1 MMVTRRDPRESR
13 KIATMAGENRTSH
26 EQRARRLLPILDW
39 GRRYDRSWLR
49 GDVVA
54 GLTVSAL
61 VVPKALGYAGIANVP
76 IENGLYA
83 AAAGAILYALFGTS
97 RQIATGPSSAL
108 AAVAG
113 SAVITAGVLGS
124 DEATVLVAGVA
135 FVAGVLFLLMA
146 VFKLGWISEFL
157 SRAVI
162 TGFLFGAAIDVTVGE
177 LEKLTGTE
185 SDGDNVWQE
194 LASWIQGLD
203 DGLSGTT
210 LLVGAIS
217 LVLLFGL
224 RAVAPA
230 VPGTL
235 VVVVGGILASA
246 LLDLGAHGVALVGD
260 VPRGLPVP
268 SIPDL
273 DLLWDN
279 AATVGI
285 AAVGIVLIGFSQT
298 AGDARH
304 FATKHRYRVDIDQE
318 TVAEGMANVGAGLI
332 QGIPV
337 STSLSASSASD
348 NAGARSQIASLSTGG
363 AVVLTLLVLAPLFSD
378 LPKAVLGAVIIEAVV
393 MGMMDVPEMRR
404 LRRVKRSDFWIA
416 MAAILGVLTFGVL
429 AGIVIGAVLS
439 VGWLVYMSV
448 SPAMPVLGRMPGSHI
463 FREYESHPE
472 DEQFPGLLALRV
484 DGGLF
489 FATADALGDRVRELS
504 LTSEPPLTAVVID
517 CADIPFVD
525 SEGSAKLGELAEL
538 ARENGISV
546 RLARVKP
553 VVLEVLGRDGVL
565 DSIGADHIHDDV
577 NQAVETQLRTGA
589 PSGP

>member
-1 MMVTRRDPRESR
+1 VSAREDHQS
-13 KIATMAGENRTSH
+13 KTG
-26 EQRARRLLPILDW
+26 RLGRLVPILDW
-39 GRRYDRSWLR
+39 GRRYDRSWFR
-49 GDVVA
+49 VDVVA

-83 AAAGAILYALFGTS
+83 AAAGTILYALFGTS
-97 RQIATGPSSAL
+97 RQISTGPSSAL

-113 SAVITAGVLGS
+113 SVVIAAGAVGG
-124 DEATVLVAGVA
+124 DDATTLVAGVA
-135 FVAGVLFLLMA
+135 LVAGLLFLLLA

-162 TGFLFGAAIDVTVGE
+162 TGFLFGAAIDVSVGE
-177 LEKLTGTE
+177 LSKLTGTE
-185 SDGDNVWQE
+185 ADGDNVWQE
-194 LASWIQGLD
+194 FASWIGGLD

-210 LLVGAIS
+210 LLVGATS

-224 RAVAPA
+224 RAVAPG

-235 VVVVGGILASA
+235 VVVVGGILASV
-246 LLDLGAHGVALVGD
+246 LLDLGSQGVALVGD

-268 SIPDL
+268 MIPDL
-273 DLLWDN
+273 GLLWDN
-279 AATVGI
+279 AATVAI
-285 AAVGIVLIGFSQT
+285 AAAGIVLIGFSQT

-318 TVAEGMANVGAGLI
+318 TVAEGMANLGAGLI

-337 STSLSASSASD
+337 STSLSASSAND
-348 NAGARSQIASLSTGG
+348 NAGARSPVASLSTG
-363 AVVLTLLVLAPLFSD
+363 AVVVLTLLVLAPVFSD

-393 MGMMDVPEMRR
+393 MGMMDVPEMKR

-416 MAAILGVLTFGVL
+416 MAAIVGVLTFGVL

-439 VGWLVYMSV
+439 VGWLVHMSV
-448 SPAMPVLGRMPGSHI
+448 SPAMPVLGRMPGSHV
-463 FREYESHPE
+463 FRELESHPE
-472 DEQFPGLLALRV
+472 DEQFPGLVALRL

-489 FATADALGDRVRELS
+489 FATADALGDRIRELS
-504 LTSEPPLTAVVID
+504 LTSDPPLTAVVLD

-525 SEGSAKLGELAEL
+525 SEGSAKLGELAQL
-538 ARENGISV
+538 GRENGISF

-553 VVLEVLGRDGVL
+553 VVLEVLARDGVVEAL
-565 DSIGADHIHDDV
+565 GADHIHDDV
-577 NQAVETQLRTGA
+577 SRAVEAELHGGCAGRPA
-589 PSGP
+589 PRSRSPG

>member
-1 MMVTRRDPRESR
+1 VSAREDHQSKTGR
-13 KIATMAGENRTSH
+13 L
-26 EQRARRLLPILDW
+26 ARLVPILDW
-39 GRRYDRSWLR
+39 GRRYDRSWFR

-83 AAAGAILYALFGTS
+83 AAAGTILYALFGTS
-97 RQIATGPSSAL
+97 RQISTGPSSAL

-113 SAVITAGVLGS
+113 SVVIMAGVAGGK
-124 DEATVLVAGVA
+124 EATTLVAGVA
-135 FVAGVLFLLMA
+135 LVAGLLFLLMA

-162 TGFLFGAAIDVTVGE
+162 TGFLFGAAIDVSVGE
-177 LEKLTGTE
+177 LSKLTGTE
-185 SDGDNVWQE
+185 ADGDNVWQE
-194 LASWIQGLD
+194 FASWIGGLD

-210 LLVGAIS
+210 LLVGAVS
-217 LVLLFGL
+217 LVTLFGL
-224 RAVAPA
+224 RAVAPG

-246 LLDLGAHGVALVGD
+246 LLDLGSQGVALVGD

-268 SIPDL
+268 MIPDL
-273 DLLWDN
+273 GLLWDN
-279 AATVGI
+279 AATVAI
-285 AAVGIVLIGFSQT
+285 AAAGIVLIGFSQT

-318 TVAEGMANVGAGLI
+318 TVAEGMANLGAGLI

-337 STSLSASSASD
+337 STSLSASSAND
-348 NAGARSQIASLSTGG
+348 NAGARSPVASLSTG
-363 AVVLTLLVLAPLFSD
+363 AVVVLTLLVLAPLFSD
-378 LPKAVLGAVIIEAVV
+378 LPKAVLAAVIIEAVV
-393 MGMMDVPEMRR
+393 MGMMDVPEMKR
-404 LRRVKRSDFWIA
+404 LRRVKRTDFWIA
-416 MAAILGVLTFGVL
+416 MAAIIGVLTFGVL

-439 VGWLVYMSV
+439 VGWLVHMSV
-448 SPAMPVLGRMPGSHI
+448 SPAMPVLGRMPGSHV
-463 FREYESHPE
+463 FRELESHP
-472 DEQFPGLLALRV
+472 DDDQFPGLIALRL

-489 FATADALGDRVRELS
+489 FATADALGDRLRELS
-504 LTSEPPLTAVVID
+504 LASDPPLTAVVLD

-525 SEGSAKLGELAEL
+525 SEGSAKLGELAQL
-538 ARENGISV
+538 GRDNGISF

-553 VVLEVLGRDGVL
+553 VVLEVLSRDGVVEAL
-565 DSIGADHIHDDV
+565 GADHIHDDV
-577 NQAVETQLRTGA
+577 SRAVEAELHG
-589 PSGP
+589 G

>member
-1 MMVTRRDPRESR
+1 MDGESR
-13 KIATMAGENRTSH
+13 TSR

-83 AAAGAILYALFGTS
+83 AAAGTILYALFGTS
-97 RQIATGPSSAL
+97 RQISTGPSSAL

-185 SDGDNVWQE
+185 SSGDNVWRE
-194 LASWIQGLD
+194 FGSWIQGLD

-210 LLVGAIS
+210 LLVGTIS
-217 LVLLFGL
+217 LVTLFGL
-224 RAVAPA
+224 RAVAPRI
-230 VPGTL
+230 PGTL
-235 VVVVGGILASA
+235 VVVVGGIFASV
-246 LLDLGAHGVALVGD
+246 LLDLGDHGVALVGE
-260 VPRGLPVP
+260 VPRGLPAP
-268 SIPDL
+268 DIPDL
-273 DLLWDN
+273 SLLWDN

-318 TVAEGMANVGAGLI
+318 TVAQGMANLGAGLI

-337 STSLSASSASD
+337 SASLSASSAND
-348 NAGARSQIASLSTGG
+348 NSGARSPVASLSTGG
-363 AVVLTLLVLAPLFSD
+363 VVVLTLLVLAPLFSD

-393 MGMMDVPEMRR
+393 MGMMDVPEMKR

-439 VGWLVYMSV
+439 VGWLVHMSV
-448 SPAMPVLGRMPGSHI
+448 SPAMPVLGRMPGSHV
-463 FREYESHPE
+463 FRELESHPE
-472 DEQFPGLLALRV
+472 DEQFPGLVALRL

-489 FATADALGDRVRELS
+489 FATADALGDRIRQLS
-504 LTSEPPLTAVVID
+504 LTSDPPLKAVVLD

-525 SEGSAKLGELAEL
+525 SEGSAKLGEIAQLG
-538 ARENGISV
+538 RENGISF

-589 PSGP
+589 LPGL